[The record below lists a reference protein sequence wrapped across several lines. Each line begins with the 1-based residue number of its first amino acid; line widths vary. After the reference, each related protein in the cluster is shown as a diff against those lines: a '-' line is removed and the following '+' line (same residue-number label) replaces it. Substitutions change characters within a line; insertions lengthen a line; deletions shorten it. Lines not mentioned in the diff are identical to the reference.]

1 MSKQFCGYVTIIGA
15 PNAGK
20 STLVNA
26 LVGEKISIVTPKVQ
40 TTRHRIRGICMS
52 GEAQIIFIDTPGVF
66 DAQEKFEKAMVNA
79 AWSALDEAD
88 AVLWIVD
95 AGGRDP
101 VAKTAAI
108 SERMKQLK
116 KPVFITLNKI
126 DLISKERLMEL
137 AVAFHSATQFE
148 TFMISALKED
158 GTKDILKRL
167 AELMPESPWLYPP
180 DELSDSTE
188 RMMAAEITRE
198 QCFMHL
204 GQELPYSLAVDTEAW
219 EEKSDGSVKIS
230 QIIYVQREAH
240 KKMVIGAGGAKLK
253 TIGEKARKQI
263 THALGRK
270 AHLFLHVKVR
280 EDWKN
285 QREFYTGIGL
295 DYK

>member
-1 MSKQFCGYVTIIGA
+1 MTKQKCGYVAIIGA

-20 STLVNA
+20 STLINA

-40 TTRHRIRGICMS
+40 TTRHRIRGICMQ
-52 GEAQIIFIDTPGVF
+52 EDAQIIFIDTPGVF
-66 DAQEKFEKAMVNA
+66 DAKEKFEKAMVNA
-79 AWSALDEAD
+79 AWSSLDEAD

-95 AGGRDP
+95 ASSRDP
-101 VAKTAAI
+101 VAKTADI

-116 KPVFITLNKI
+116 KTVFIALNKI
-126 DLISKERLMEL
+126 DLIPKERLMEL
-137 AVAFHSATQFE
+137 AQAFHSATHFE

-158 GTKDILKRL
+158 GTQDILKRL
-167 AELMPESPWLYPP
+167 GELMPESPWLYPP

-188 RMMAAEITRE
+188 RMLAAEITRE
-198 QCFMHL
+198 QCFMQL

-230 QIIYVQREAH
+230 QIIYVLREAH

-253 TIGEKARKQI
+253 LIGEKARKQI

-295 DYK
+295 EYK